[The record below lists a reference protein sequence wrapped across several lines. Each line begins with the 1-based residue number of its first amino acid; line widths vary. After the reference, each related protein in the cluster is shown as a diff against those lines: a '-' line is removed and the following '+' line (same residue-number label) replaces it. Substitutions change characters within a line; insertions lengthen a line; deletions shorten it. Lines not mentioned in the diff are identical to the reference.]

1 MCWYEVTGSAH
12 HVTKVKSSEMNFKL
26 SMKNNAFS
34 WTDTPVLM
42 MAKTTKKGKMPMVK
56 NKPIIAR
63 RGVKGN
69 SWSSIRMI
77 QSSFKP
83 IYHDVRWISV
93 FLEFQF

>member
-42 MAKTTKKGKMPMVK
+42 MAKSQWLKINQSKLGDESKEIP
-56 NKPIIAR
+56 
-63 RGVKGN
+63 GVV
-69 SWSSIRMI
+69 S
-77 QSSFKP
+77 
-83 IYHDVRWISV
+83 
-93 FLEFQF
+93 E